1 MTARSTRTITVLAVT
16 AVVSLGAG
24 LGLGRLVVS
33 PAEAAANAAPPEAG
47 PITVP
52 VERRML
58 SNDVVLRG
66 DVVYEDPTEVTIET
80 GDLGGPAV
88 VTGQVPEVG
97 AEIAAGS
104 VLLEVTGRPVIALT
118 GELPVYRTLR
128 AGVSGPDVVQ
138 LKTALAELGISAGD
152 VTSPVYDNRTA
163 AAVAELYARIGYPA
177 PGTDEESKAALEA
190 ATEGV
195 RAAEE
200 QLAAARREL
209 STAAAGTPNS
219 TRVRLQGEL
228 ESARIRLQQAEAC
241 VPAEDAPC
249 LPADVADA
257 RTEVAAKQ
265 AELAE
270 ATVAPDTSAQRA
282 AVDSA
287 RRALTTAEADL
298 ADARLAGLTPL
309 PAGEVVYLPTTPRRV
324 DTVEVKR
331 GSVLS
336 GTGAMR
342 VSGARLQIAGA
353 VSAADAELVEVG
365 STAVIEAPD
374 GTEIA
379 GTVDAV
385 GGEQEGEEKSESS
398 GRTRVVV
405 VPGEI
410 TEEQRAML
418 QGSNV
423 RITIPV
429 TSTTEAVLAVPLAA
443 LDTGPGGEAR
453 VDVLGEDGESAL
465 VTVRTGLAADGFVEV
480 TAVDGELAE
489 GDRVVVGVSTSDEPS
504 DEESDETGDEDETG
518 EGDE

>member
-66 DVVYEDPTEVTIET
+66 DVLYEDPTEVRLET

-97 AEIAAGS
+97 AEIAAGAV
-104 VLLEVTGRPVIALT
+104 VLEITGRPVIALT

-128 AGVSGPDVVQ
+128 AGVAGPDVVQ
-138 LKTALAELGISAGD
+138 LKAALAELGISAGD
-152 VTSPVYDNRTA
+152 PASDVYDSGTA
-163 AAVAELYARIGYPA
+163 AAVAELYARVGYPA
-177 PGTDEESKAALEA
+177 PGTDDETEAALSA

-195 RAAEE
+195 RGAEE
-200 QLAAARREL
+200 QLAAARRDL
-209 STAAAGTPNS
+209 AQASAGAPS
-219 TRVRLQGEL
+219 SERAQRQADLD
-228 ESARIRLQQAEAC
+228 SARFELQQAESC
-241 VPAEDAPC
+241 VPGEARECD
-249 LPADVADA
+249 PADVVRA
-257 RTEVAAKQ
+257 RGAVTVAEA
-265 AELAE
+265 ALAE
-270 ATVAPDTSAQRA
+270 VSAAPDTSAQRA
-282 AVDSA
+282 GVDAA
-287 RRALTTAEADL
+287 RRALDAAEADL
-298 ADARLAGLTPL
+298 AEARLAGLTPL

-324 DTVEVKR
+324 DTVDVQR
-331 GSVLS
+331 GSVLA
-336 GTGAMR
+336 GGAAMR
-342 VSGARLQIAGA
+342 VSGARLQIAGT
-353 VSAADAELVEVG
+353 VSAADAELLEVG
-365 STAVIEAPD
+365 SPAVIAAPD
-374 GTEIA
+374 GSEVT
-379 GTVDAV
+379 GTVEEV
-385 GGEQEGEEKSESS
+385 GGGEDDAAGEGEGDQPGA

-405 VPGEI
+405 VPTQI

-453 VDVLGEDGESAL
+453 VDVLDDDGASSL

-489 GDRVVVGVSTSDEPS
+489 GDRVVVGTSGEAADDDATGADE
-504 DEESDETGDEDETG
+504 GGEDG
-518 EGDE
+518 G